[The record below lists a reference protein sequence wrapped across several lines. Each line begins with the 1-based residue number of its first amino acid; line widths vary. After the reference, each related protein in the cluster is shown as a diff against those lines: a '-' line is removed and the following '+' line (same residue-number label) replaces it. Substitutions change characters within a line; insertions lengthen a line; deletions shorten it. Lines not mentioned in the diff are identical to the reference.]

1 MFDFPIMFDQVQGQF
16 IFNVQKTH
24 TNECEQQLSVEK
36 FIRVLMKMVLKKK
49 IIFNDTS
56 IICVKPRCLIR
67 P

>member
-49 IIFNDTS
+49 
-56 IICVKPRCLIR
+56 
-67 P
+67 